1 MKIAQLLPL
10 IVLPA
15 MGNTEVCPIA
25 VNPTERGICTILTTK
40 WVQEIR
46 IVCPIDS
53 KNAERGICTILTIKS
68 AQEIRIN
75 CQFVVFLLYELKK
88 VP

>member
-15 MGNTEVCPIA
+15 MGNTGVCPIA

-40 WVQEIR
+40 WVQTISG
-46 IVCPIDS
+46 VFDS
-53 KNAERGICTILTIKS
+53 LTPYIMTASNTVDLEFSIFICNLQLISTIIGVRL
-68 AQEIRIN
+68 
-75 CQFVVFLLYELKK
+75 
-88 VP
+88 